1 MATLKELFNSDHAA
15 DRRRALQMW
24 IDSQDARALPRL
36 RQLASHTLWG
46 SAVRSHLCAINNFR

>member
-15 DRRRALQMW
+15 DRRRALQML

-36 RQLASHTLWG
+36 RQLASHTL
-46 SAVRSHLCAINNFR
+46 